1 MRRSWLGCL
10 LGLFF
15 AVLALSPAAASAT
28 VTEQQLNEAIGK
40 AVSYFR
46 GKQQANGSLGANGGL
61 DPAWAFLGL
70 AGAGI
75 NAADLRAEA
84 GDASAQEYYLGLWTG
99 PNDSV
104 WTSTGTPQASDYER
118 VIMLANAAGLEPMKL
133 SAEQNMLAKLAGFD
147 KGGFF
152 GTKSDFNQTM
162 FASIALDQLPVPHWL
177 TEQLAQILEA
187 NVHEDGGWTYST
199 VESQAAYERPGE
211 IDLTGAALAGL
222 CGAGRPTSSPAVA
235 KGIAFLES
243 QRSANG
249 QIGNVDSTSWALD
262 GMGACGVKRGS
273 VGWTAGDEHTIEWLL
288 SAQLSEGA
296 WPSGSTANYYATQ
309 DALRALA
316 IPGFFAEPP
325 ARLNPDEPAR
335 RPPLTVASG
344 TEVPVVLS
352 INAGFGQIQLCSTT
366 APSEATL
373 PEVLAAA
380 QAKSTPAGCVSQF
393 EMGAEGLTSLNGAT
407 AKLGGGWK
415 LSLNDGAEHAAASQ
429 KIGFGEVIGLRL
441 EEPSALGVSATL
453 LEFEPK
459 TPGQPDG
466 TREVTVTN
474 RSASS
479 ANIQTLRIVGAAAGD
494 YSIASQ
500 SCAGKAL
507 ASGSSCTI
515 TVGFTPGAAGQ
526 REATLEI
533 PAEGQGAVAVALRG
547 EGTNAPPPTVTKLS
561 AKKGPAGG
569 GMSVT
574 ITGTRFSGVKAVQ
587 FGTVNA
593 VSYTVN
599 SETSIT
605 AVSPAGVAAST
616 VDVTVLAHTGRS
628 AVTSKDRFKY
638 ENPTVTKV
646 SSNDGP
652 TAGGNRVTITGT
664 GFALGTGTTFKFG
677 KNAATAVE
685 CISTTSC
692 TVTVPAAPNQNK
704 ESVVDVI
711 AAVGKSKSKKNPPD
725 DQYTYV

>member
-1 MRRSWLGCL
+1 M
-10 LGLFF
+10 
-15 AVLALSPAAASAT
+15 LALLPAAASAT
-28 VTEQQLNEAIGK
+28 VTEQQLNEATAK

-70 AGAGI
+70 AGAGV
-75 NAADLRAEA
+75 NTADLST
-84 GDASAQEYYLGLWTG
+84 GPGQPSAQDYYLGLWTG
-99 PNDSV
+99 PNDTA
-104 WTSTGTPQASDYER
+104 WTSTGQPQASDYER

-133 SAEQNMLAKLAGFD
+133 SASQNMLAKMAGFD
-147 KGGFF
+147 KNGYF
-152 GTKSDFNQTM
+152 GLKSTLNQTM
-162 FASIALDQLPVPHWL
+162 FASIALDQLPVPGWL
-177 TEQLAQILEA
+177 TEQEALILEA
-187 NVHEDGGWTYST
+187 NVHEDGGWTFSN

-222 CGAGRPTSSPAVA
+222 CGAGRTASSPAVA

-288 SAQLSEGA
+288 STQLSEGA
-296 WPSGSTANYYATQ
+296 WPSNGTANYYATQ
-309 DALRALA
+309 DALRALV

-325 ARLNPDEPAR
+325 ARVNPAEPVR
-335 RPPLTVASG
+335 RAPVTVPNG
-344 TEVPVVLS
+344 TQVPVVLA

-366 APSEATL
+366 ASSGASL

-380 QAKSTPAGCVSQF
+380 QAKSSPAGCVSQY
-393 EMGAEGLTSLNGAT
+393 EMGSGGLTSLNGAT
-407 AKLGGGWK
+407 AKSGGGWK
-415 LSLNDGAEHAAASQ
+415 LSLDNGTEHAAASQ
-429 KIGFGEVIGLRL
+429 TIGFGEVIGLRL
-441 EEPSALGVSATL
+441 EEPSVLEVSATS

-459 TPGQPDG
+459 TPGQSDG

-474 RSASS
+474 RAASS
-479 ANIQTLRIVGAAAGD
+479 VNVQALRIVGGAAGD

-507 ASGSSCTI
+507 GSGASCAI
-515 TVGFTPGAAGQ
+515 TVAFTPGAVGH
-526 REATLEI
+526 REATLEV
-533 PAEGQGAVAVALRG
+533 PAEGQGAVAIALRG
-547 EGTNAPPPTVTKLS
+547 DGTSAPPPTVTKLS
-561 AKKGPAGG
+561 VKKGPTAGG
-569 GMSVT
+569 TSVT
-574 ITGTRFSGVKAVQ
+574 ITGTRFAGVKAVQ
-587 FGTVNA
+587 FGTGNA

-605 AVSPAGVAAST
+605 AVAPTGVAGTT
-616 VDVTVLAHTGRS
+616 VDVTILAQSGRS
-628 AVTSKDRFKY
+628 AVSSKDRFKY
-638 ENPTVTKV
+638 EKPTVTKV
-646 SSNDGP
+646 SSNIGSS
-652 TAGGNRVTITGT
+652 AGGNRVTITGT
-664 GFALGTGTTFKFG
+664 GFALGSGTAFKFG

-685 CISTTSC
+685 CTSTTSC
-692 TVTVPAAPNQNK
+692 TVTVPAAAKQGK

-711 AAVGKSKSKKNPPD
+711 VAVGKSKSKKNPPN